1 MACYGH
7 DPARA
12 SCRVLN
18 LAEELSGTNMVV
30 MTEVLAKL
38 VEGLAAGL
46 PQAMADIYG
55 MQRDGPVPEQLQLQ
69 SDFKMAELHRDHEL
83 RREQAVWESTIR
95 VDEHIEMAR
104 AAAELDASPFGHQSD
119 QAAYRHVQKITRH
132 GTRPALL
139 LAPFLNTA
147 GAVQENLNNPFG
159 YAQSLRSSWNDSAW
173 GDEAAADVG
182 TIAKPLVRT
191 DWDARQIREVL
202 ADLPVVLVY
211 GVVRENRRPRL
222 EILAWNIIDDRA
234 GPTDSE
240 PIKITIPERATGTI
254 KPDQLPDQ
262 LSLASTQLCAMLAE
276 WFYVARGRPPCRH
289 RDIATG
295 LQHATAAGTLGR
307 YDTAK

>member
-1 MACYGH
+1 
-7 DPARA
+7 
-12 SCRVLN
+12 
-18 LAEELSGTNMVV
+18 MVV

-173 GDEAAADVG
+173 A
-182 TIAKPLVRT
+182 TKRRLT
-191 DWDARQIREVL
+191 SARSPSLWFV
-202 ADLPVVLVY
+202 P
-211 GVVRENRRPRL
+211 
-222 EILAWNIIDDRA
+222 
-234 GPTDSE
+234 
-240 PIKITIPERATGTI
+240 TGT
-254 KPDQLPDQ
+254 PGRSAR
-262 LSLASTQLCAMLAE
+262 SLRICQ
-276 WFYVARGRPPCRH
+276 
-289 RDIATG
+289 
-295 LQHATAAGTLGR
+295 
-307 YDTAK
+307 